1 MSSWS
6 QPSDTCRAAEWKMF
20 RRHTISVNMSPK
32 IFLWLT
38 YHHDP
43 KCWFCS
49 GRTLRTR
56 DKDHKVEKQKI
67 VIFSYFGEH
76 GIQFA
81 KKFTN
86 QWGSVYNWSTNK
98 ISTTD
103 SSTHF
108 FIYNSPLKKK
118 KKTFAHNPC
127 ASWLNLLNIIKY
139 GTTNIGMECL
149 QPKRSWI

>member
-6 QPSDTCRAAEWKMF
+6 QPSNTCRGAEWKMF
-20 RRHTISVNMSPK
+20 KRHTISVNMSPK

-56 DKDHKVEKQKI
+56 DKDHNVEKQKI
-67 VIFSYFGEH
+67 IIFSYFGEH

-108 FIYNSPLKKK
+108 LFTTVHWKKK
-118 KKTFAHNPC
+118 KICSQSMCKLTKFTKYHKIWHNEYR
-127 ASWLNLLNIIKY
+127 N
-139 GTTNIGMECL
+139 GM
-149 QPKRSWI
+149 SAT